1 MEPRPPEQPAS
12 RRKKSL
18 KKHPEY
24 DIEQLDLQWLP
35 KIQQLCHVKEET
47 IPEGDALREEKD
59 EIDFSVPLTSYKSKK
74 DQISGRGS
82 IDVRQLK
89 DHLKQMSRADL
100 GNICLLLFLLGLF
113 HYTE

>member
-12 RRKKSL
+12 GRKKSL

-47 IPEGDALREEKD
+47 ILEGDVDHDRRCALRVERD
-59 EIDFSVPLTSYKSKK
+59 ETDFSIPLTSTSYKSKK
-74 DQISGRGS
+74 DQIKGRGS

-89 DHLKQMSRADL
+89 DTLKGMSREEL
-100 GNICLLLFLLGLF
+100 GNIC
-113 HYTE
+113 

>member
-1 MEPRPPEQPAS
+1 MEPRPPEKPAS
-12 RRKKSL
+12 GRKKSL

-47 IPEGDALREEKD
+47 ILEDDTPEDDIHGRCALRVERD
-59 EIDFSVPLTSYKSKK
+59 ETDFSIPLTSTSYKSKK
-74 DQISGRGS
+74 DQIKGRGS

-89 DHLKQMSRADL
+89 DTLKGMSREEL
-100 GNICLLLFLLGLF
+100 GNIC
-113 HYTE
+113 

>member
-47 IPEGDALREEKD
+47 IPESNALREETD
-59 EIDFSVPLTSYKSKK
+59 ETDFSVPLTSYKSKK

-100 GNICLLLFLLGLF
+100 GIICLFFVVIWCFPLAF
-113 HYTE
+113 

>member
-1 MEPRPPEQPAS
+1 MEPRPPEQPTS

-47 IPEGDALREEKD
+47 ILEGDADHDAVGVSVQTQRLRRR
-59 EIDFSVPLTSYKSKK
+59 Y
-74 DQISGRGS
+74 QY
-82 IDVRQLK
+82 
-89 DHLKQMSRADL
+89 A
-100 GNICLLLFLLGLF
+100 
-113 HYTE
+113 